1 MNKHAKSRV
10 ILDTKTLTSEPQ
22 RGDGIPW
29 KTSKRVYQKAKDF
42 KPVTLHQI
50 TDEFRS
56 IDKEDELQDYYKP
69 KQQASSIPNN
79 LDSLLKQ
86 PRNGV
91 FAQKYQRGKSLC
103 WMSGFW
109 CAQLQIK
116 DRVGYELKFP
126 AWSLAVLVGT
136 TYRTDA
142 NTIRSEIIKVHTA
155 NGYQK
160 WKRAVTED
168 RKGRT
173 AVLDAIA
180 NYLGQKKKVAFSYV
194 DSSSSKTLLNSMGIQ
209 VHLNYAMIYP
219 HFKGNWTMKTS
230 PYQAT
235 ETNR

>member
-1 MNKHAKSRV
+1 MSG
-10 ILDTKTLTSEPQ
+10 PQ

-29 KTSKRVYQKAKDF
+29 KTSKRVYQKTKDF
-42 KPVTLHQI
+42 KPVTLDQI

-69 KQQASSIPNN
+69 KQQVSSIPNN

-86 PRNGV
+86 LRNGV

-116 DRVGYELKFP
+116 DKVGYELKFP
-126 AWSLAVLVGT
+126 AWTLGVLVGT
-136 TYRTDA
+136 TYKTDA
-142 NTIRSEIIKVHTA
+142 NMIRSAIIKTHGA

-160 WKRAVTED
+160 WKRAIIED
-168 RKGRT
+168 SKGRI

-180 NYLGQKKKVAFSYV
+180 YYLGQKQKVAFSYIE
-194 DSSSSKTLLNSMGIQ
+194 SSSSKKLLRSLGIN
-209 VHLNYAMIYP
+209 VENNHAIIYP
-219 HFKGNWTMKTS
+219 HYKGNWTTNTS
-230 PYQAT
+230 PYQKLKIS
-235 ETNR
+235 